1 MIFFRSNLTNRK
13 QYKWKR
19 LFIIALRYKHWSTPR
34 QCTTVQSPIL
44 FLIYINGLSD
54 CSNFKNN
61 AVCRSG
67 PQLRRGGANK
77 NFALLK
83 LLSMPPKL
91 PLPLRHFQNGDFFI
105 GDQQRTQRKLDQ
117 VGAMTFRFL
126 FFFWRSSNPKILV
139 PPPERN
145 FAPLRITF

>member
-77 NFALLK
+77 NFAHLK

-91 PLPLRHFQNGDFFI
+91 PSPLRHFQNGDFFI

-117 VGAMTFRFL
+117 VGAMAFRF
-126 FFFWRSSNPKILV
+126 FFFLEIKQPKNFG
-139 PPPERN
+139 PPPRKK
-145 FAPLRITF
+145 FCPP